1 MREITLILLFLSP
14 KEAHWKSSASIVTA
28 GGGLCHGSRAMGG
41 GGGGL
46 MTGLAAN
53 TGGDTLSADVLV
65 MRE

>member
-1 MREITLILLFLSP
+1 
-14 KEAHWKSSASIVTA
+14 
-28 GGGLCHGSRAMGG
+28 MGG